1 MRRESSQIDLPAVR
15 RIADRLDDVA
25 ELIDGAVAEHL
36 AQLAFTG
43 ARAGRT
49 HTASG
54 DALRNGLDQLV
65 AELSQWSRASAEIAM
80 ALRAG
85 AQRYA
90 DAESYAEARIA

>member
-15 RIADRLDDVA
+15 GIADRLDDVA
-25 ELIDGAVAEHL
+25 EVINDAVAEHL

-43 ARAGRT
+43 DRAGRT

-54 DALRNGLDQLV
+54 DALRTGLDQLV
-65 AELSQWSRASAEIAM
+65 AELSQWSRASAEIGM
-80 ALRAG
+80 ALRAS

-90 DAESYAEARIA
+90 DAESYAAARIA